1 MSDDLVK
8 RLRDEHLAMTRTE
21 AADRIEQ
28 LERDLKTVLDRE
40 AATYARHDAKSEK
53 LEREKREAA
62 LDALAAMGQAQEA
75 YEAQLKAEAK
85 VEKLEQEHVLDAKLL
100 ADTQAL
106 LDKAVVALREASSF
120 LWHMTNAIDDEDYKG
135 PHDGFN
141 VPLVCHVQ
149 PYHDLHV
156 EQLKTQAEKVDA
168 TLAEIEGKKDE

>member
-1 MSDDLVK
+1 MADDLVK
-8 RLRDEHLAMTRTE
+8 RLRDGCRGGETCKCSLNE
-21 AADRIEQ
+21 AADRIEE
-28 LERDLKTVLDRE
+28 L
-40 AATYARHDAKSEK
+40 
-53 LEREKREAA
+53 KREVMRWHGLFDEKHNLLMATK
-62 LDALAAMGQAQEA
+62 D
-75 YEAQLKAEAK
+75 KAEAAILDLMTERYR
-85 VEKLEQEHVLDAKLL
+85 VEAR
-100 ADTQAL
+100 

-168 TLAEIEGKKDE
+168 TLAEIEGGKKDE